1 MRVNFRGFQEE
12 VQKCPFVPTPNPRGD
27 QLENGPGS
35 PNPQTQV
42 PNPSPFGWVTYPLI
56 LYLLLSTDVALTTE
70 YEIRSVQTAV

>member
-1 MRVNFRGFQEE
+1 MRVNFRGFQEA
-12 VQKCPFVPTPNPRGD
+12 VQSGHTPNPRGD